1 MTTAREVFEREGVRR
16 ELAANQPFL
25 LEDPGKFSLVCAGS
39 ADVFSV
45 GVKDGKASGARR
57 FLMRLPAGALL
68 CGMPPTSSDESQG
81 ILVVG
86 SPGTSLYELTP
97 SELHELADDEEG
109 RTTLAVLIDAWLSR
123 LSAAIA
129 EGVPPKHSFDVNAGQ
144 SLTIDEGQSARV
156 GVGVTWVR
164 HDVGESRFMGLR
176 EISVTSATGWTPLS
190 SRTWI
195 TASVRSSLE
204 PTPTVQL
211 LENRRLWSALQA
223 FHELT
228 MQCLERAKE
237 ETSRAER
244 EQICKKWEI
253 NRRAMDRA
261 VHVLAATM
269 DPKSDM
275 TDIAS
280 EDSDALLSACR
291 LVAQEQGIEI
301 VNPGVAVD
309 GSRQADPLNAIARAS
324 RLRTRRVA
332 LRGAWWKRD
341 NGPVLAFL
349 EKDSEPVALLPA
361 PGHRYVLVNPA
372 TGTRTQVTAQIDEKI
387 SSFAFVLYRPFPD
400 KVLTA
405 FELLKFGVQASSKN
419 DMVTMLSMAVT
430 VGLLAL
436 VTPIATGIIFDSII
450 PSAARHQLLQ
460 LTTILAVMAVGS
472 AMFQLTRGI
481 AVLRMETKMGA
492 AVQAGVWDRLLRLP
506 APFFR
511 EYLAGDLAR
520 RSLGIDQIRRM
531 LTGATISSLLGGIF
545 SVFSFALLFYY
556 SGRLAIVALALVLV
570 AATATIL
577 TGLRVLKLERALQQ
591 ISGKIEGL
599 VLQFITGVSKL
610 RVAGAEARAFEVW
623 ARDFAE
629 QKRVAFKVGSIQN
642 GLQVFNSVFPVVA
655 SMSIFGVLVM
665 ALSSPTDAGGS
676 AITTGSFLA
685 FNAAFGQF
693 LSSSLQMSSV
703 VVSLLMI
710 VPLYERAK
718 PILESSPEVDRTRA
732 DPGELRGEIE
742 LSHVSFRYD
751 ESGPMILDDVSIEA
765 RQGEF
770 IAIVGPSGAGK
781 STLLRLLLGFETPES
796 GSVYYD
802 HQDLAT
808 MDVQSVRK
816 QTGVVLQNAQVLP
829 GSIFDNIVGSSRFT
843 IDDATEAAKM
853 AGLDRDIQQMPMGM
867 HTFIMEGGGTLSGGQ
882 RQRLLI
888 ARAVVSRPR
897 ILMFDEA
904 TSALDNRTQAHV
916 SDSLEN
922 LQATRIVIAHRLS
935 TIVNADRIYVM
946 DRGKVVEQGTY
957 RSLLEQGG
965 LFADLAKRQIA

>member
-1 MTTAREVFEREGVRR
+1 
-16 ELAANQPFL
+16 LN
-25 LEDPGKFSLVCAGS
+25 
-39 ADVFSV
+39 
-45 GVKDGKASGARR
+45 
-57 FLMRLPAGALL
+57 
-68 CGMPPTSSDESQG
+68 
-81 ILVVG
+81 
-86 SPGTSLYELTP
+86 
-97 SELHELADDEEG
+97 ELADDEEG
-109 RTTLAVLIDAWLSR
+109 RTTLAALINEWLST

-129 EGVPPKHSFDVNAGQ
+129 AGVPPKHFVDVVAGQ
-144 SLTIDEGQSARV
+144 SLTISESQSARV
-156 GVGVTWVR
+156 GTGVTWVR
-164 HDVGESRFMGLR
+164 HDVGESHFMGIP
-176 EISVTSATGWTPLS
+176 EIPVTCASGWVPLS

-195 TASVRSSLE
+195 TASADSSLE
-204 PTPTVQL
+204 PAPTAQL
-211 LENRRLWSALQA
+211 LENRTLWTALHA

-228 MQCLERAKE
+228 TRCLDRAKE
-237 ETSRAER
+237 ETHRAER
-244 EQICKKWEI
+244 EQIGKKREI
-253 NRRAMDRA
+253 DRQAMDRA

-269 DPKSDM
+269 D
-275 TDIAS
+275 S
-280 EDSDALLSACR
+280 ESEETSVVSEEADALLSACR

-301 VNPGVAVD
+301 VNPGASVD
-309 GSRQADPLNAIARAS
+309 LGRRADPLNAIARAS
-324 RLRTRRVA
+324 RVRTRRVA

-341 NGPVLAFL
+341 NGPLLAFL

-361 PGHRYVLVNPA
+361 PGHSYVLVNPV
-372 TGTRTQVTAQIDEKI
+372 TGVRTQVTPQVDQTI

-400 KVLTA
+400 RVLTA
-405 FELLKFGVQASSKN
+405 VGLLKFGIQASSMH
-419 DMVTMLSMAVT
+419 DVTTMLTMAVT

-436 VTPIATGIIFDSII
+436 VTPIATGIVFDTII
-450 PSAARHQLLQ
+450 PSAERNQLLQ
-460 LTTILAVMAVGS
+460 LTAILAVMAVGS
-472 AMFQLTRGI
+472 ALFQLTRGI
-481 AVLRMETKMGA
+481 AVLRIETKMGA

-511 EYLAGDLAR
+511 QYLAGDLAR

-531 LTGATISSLLGGIF
+531 LTGATFSSLLGGIF

-556 SGRLAIVALALVLV
+556 SGRLALVALVLVLV
-570 AATATIL
+570 AATVTVL
-577 TGLRVLKLERALQQ
+577 TGVRVLKLERTQQQ

-629 QKRVAFKVGSIQN
+629 QKRVAFKAGSIQN
-642 GLQVFNSVFPVVA
+642 GLMVFNSVFPVIA
-655 SMSIFGVLVM
+655 SMFIFGVLVL
-665 ALSSPTDAGGS
+665 ALSNPADAGGG
-676 AITTGSFLA
+676 AISTGSFLA

-732 DPGELRGEIE
+732 EPGELSGEIE

-751 ESGPMILDDVSIEA
+751 ESGPLILEDVSLEA
-765 RQGEF
+765 LPGEF
-770 IAIVGPSGAGK
+770 VAIVGPSGAGK

-802 HQDLAT
+802 HQDLTT

-829 GSIFDNIVGSSRFT
+829 GSIFDNIVGSSRYT

-888 ARAVVSRPR
+888 ARAVVSKPR

-904 TSALDNRTQAHV
+904 TSALDNRTQAQV

-922 LQATRIVIAHRLS
+922 LQATRIIIAHRLS

-957 RSLLEQGG
+957 QELLERGG
-965 LFADLAKRQIA
+965 LFTDLAERQIA